1 MNLLGTISS
10 LSWGSKRKCGG
21 FMSSSA
27 LVGGSRGET
36 MFGEVIVTSTLSSLD
51 SESESSELCKSLS
64 GRGV

>member
-1 MNLLGTISS
+1 
-10 LSWGSKRKCGG
+10 
-21 FMSSSA
+21 MSSSA

-36 MFGEVIVTSTLSSLD
+36 MFGEVVVTSTLSSLD